1 MSKKPTIAKTET
13 DKNLSLDGEDDKLG
27 WFTCYSDD
35 PNAGM
40 SASERRE
47 YDFNAAVEEFG
58 NVWGRED
65 FTVGMAFILS
75 AICNSFVKHE
85 LERIGAN
92 IKPEVYEAMR
102 EAFEQTLSSRIKDDE
117 NPSVP
122 TTQEVAFPESLYRP
136 DGETVH

>member
-1 MSKKPTIAKTET
+1 MPKKPTIAKAET
-13 DKNLSLDGEDDKLG
+13 DKDLSLESQVDELG
-27 WFTCYSDD
+27 WFSGYADD
-35 PNAGM
+35 PNAGK
-40 SASERRE
+40 STSERRE

-85 LERIGAN
+85 LERIGAE

-102 EAFEQTLSSRIKDDE
+102 TAFEQTLSSRIKDD
-117 NPSVP
+117 NDAPSV
-122 TTQEVAFPESLYRP
+122 QEVAFPESLYRP